1 MSAEELEEAER
12 RIDKILA
19 EKKKLSE
26 ATEVSFDGPV
36 NGPED
41 YHPGGIADQ
50 ATIEAEINDIMA
62 GRKKLTAEEL
72 ALQERR
78 AKAQEE
84 AARRQQGLEEEKQK
98 ELAAQEA
105 ETQRLI
111 SLKESAV
118 VADQRMVD
126 AQQEQ
131 AALQQRLT
139 ELKSAG
145 LGYGYK
151 EYDNTVAR
159 LKEINAE
166 IKKYQSGLGNVEKT
180 GKRIRLPVGPGDVR
194 AVNKDTNILSGGF
207 KKAGDSAKKC
217 FSTIDKHSKKSSGM
231 LGKMGGR
238 LKGLMLSLMIF
249 NQISKAF
256 NAMVSAMGEGFQ
268 NLVHYSADYNGAMSA
283 MKSELATLK
292 NGLAA
297 AFEPVV
303 TAVIPYI
310 TQLIGWLNKAVDTVG
325 QFFAAIS
332 GKSTYTRAKKQV
344 VDYAKSVEKAGQAAK
359 VALAAFDDVNVLP
372 DNSSGTGDEGAGGE
386 VTGADAFE
394 TAEIDGG
401 IQEFASQVQGL
412 LDLLQPFMTAF
423 DEWKEGL
430 DFEPLAASL
439 EELKKA
445 CEPFAGYL
453 YDGMLWFL
461 TDVLGPIGT
470 WTINEALPHTISM
483 LASAFTALGTVIET
497 IKPSLD
503 YIWNDILVPIGSF
516 AGEIFLWAID
526 NIKKAFTKLS
536 ELFIEKGDK
545 INNILTAI
553 GRVFELLWTMAVKPV
568 IQFIMGRI
576 STLVDYIF
584 RIAGDVIDI
593 LDGIVEFIAGVFTG
607 DWVRAWDGLV
617 SIFKGIVN
625 RCIDIVEGFV
635 NGIISGLNFISIDIP
650 DWIPLPSGWGR
661 HFGFDIKPLELPR
674 LATGGIVTASTV
686 ANIGE
691 AGREAVLPL
700 DNNTEWMDMLADRI
714 GGSRK
719 VPVNINLNYDGET
732 FARVSIPDIL
742 SELNR
747 QGYDI
752 DVLGAT

>member
-1 MSAEELEEAER
+1 MSAEELEETER

-26 ATEVSFDGPV
+26 STEVSFDGPI
-36 NGPED
+36 NAPED
-41 YHPGGIADQ
+41 YHPGNIADS
-50 ATIEAEINDIMA
+50 ATIEAEINDILA

-72 ALQERR
+72 VLQERR
-78 AKAQEE
+78 AKAREE
-84 AARRQQGLEEEKQK
+84 AARRQQELEEENRK

-105 ETQRLI
+105 EAQ
-111 SLKESAV
+111 SLLGFKESAT
-118 VADQRMVD
+118 VADQQIVD

-131 AALQQRLT
+131 VSLQQRLN
-139 ELKSAG
+139 ELKNAG

-151 EYDNTVAR
+151 EYDDTVAR

-166 IKKYQSGLGNVEKT
+166 IKKYQSGLGNVEKA
-180 GKRIRLPVGPGDVR
+180 GKRIRLSVGPGDIR

-231 LGKMGGR
+231 LGKMGGK

-249 NQISKAF
+249 SQISKAF

-292 NGLAA
+292 NGMAA
-297 AFEPVV
+297 AFEPIV

-332 GKSTYTRAKKQV
+332 GESTYTRAKKQV
-344 VDYAKSVEKAGQAAK
+344 IDYAKSVEKAGQAAK
-359 VALAAFDDVNVLP
+359 GALAAFDDVNVLQT
-372 DNSSGTGDEGAGGE
+372 NTSGAEDEGAGGE
-386 VTGADAFE
+386 ATGAGAFE
-394 TAEIDGG
+394 TAEIDSG
-401 IQEFASQVQGL
+401 IQEFASQVQGII
-412 LDLLQPFMTAF
+412 DLLQPFMDVF
-423 DEWKEGL
+423 DEWKAGL
-430 DFEPLAASL
+430 DFEPLMASL

-453 YDGMLWFL
+453 YDGMLFFL
-461 TDVLGPIGT
+461 KDVLGPIGT
-470 WTINEALPHTISM
+470 WAINEALPHTISM

-516 AGEIFLWAID
+516 AGEVFLWAID
-526 NIKKAFTKLS
+526 QMKKAFTKLS
-536 ELFIEKGDK
+536 DLFVEKGDK

-568 IQFIMGRI
+568 IQFIMGGI

-584 RIAGDVIDI
+584 RIAGHVIDI

-607 DWVRAWDGLV
+607 DWERAWNGIT
-617 SIFKGIVN
+617 SIFKGLIN
-625 RCIDIVEGFV
+625 LCIDIVEGFV
-635 NGIISGLNFISIDIP
+635 NGIISGLNFISIDVP
-650 DWIPLPSGWGR
+650 DWVPLVGGK
-661 HFGFDIKPLELPR
+661 HFGFDLKPLELPR

-700 DNNTEWMDMLADRI
+700 ENNTEWMDMLADRI
-714 GGSRK
+714 SGGQK

-752 DVLGAT
+752 DILGAT